1 MSDTDVFKGEE
12 VTLEEMMAAREQ
24 RSFQQLSLLRQ
35 FEGQSLLCA
44 SMNIPGPI
52 KSSESLNKTFQSIIN
67 LVKEDLRGHIIFER
81 EVHQKTGWEYYC
93 LSDLPV
99 SELKTKMI
107 AIETKISI
115 GRLMDLDV
123 LHLVNGIPQ
132 PISRQE
138 LGFPRRQ
145 CYICQNDAKVCSRSR
160 KHSVIEMQEAIAK
173 FIKINH

>member
-24 RSFQQLSLLRQ
+24 RSFRQLSLLRQ

-52 KSSESLNKTFQSIIN
+52 KCSESLNKTFQSIIN
-67 LVKEDLRGHIIFER
+67 LVKEDLRGRIIFER

-99 SELKTKMI
+99 SELKT
-107 AIETKISI
+107 
-115 GRLMDLDV
+115 R
-123 LHLVNGIPQ
+123 
-132 PISRQE
+132 
-138 LGFPRRQ
+138 
-145 CYICQNDAKVCSRSR
+145 
-160 KHSVIEMQEAIAK
+160 
-173 FIKINH
+173 